1 MSKNVPSNHEPPIS
15 PADWDAIV
23 AAAFSPDAEPH
34 VFSNHYQK
42 QKQKQ
47 EEFLMP
53 KKSIRGRKTIVIAA
67 ILAAAVVAIPTSA
80 YAVNR
85 IYQASIQST
94 GSYQK
99 DVVID
104 AGDSTL
110 DTRTQSLQVGWM
122 PDGMTLDKSSGKYH
136 DDQNRGVTMLF
147 WKMQDGD
154 FLQTVNRGIVHSETK
169 TINGNQVFF
178 LQRDS
183 ANLPD
188 GQMDYRNIVWVAFSN
203 TPYAAQFYATDDL
216 TKEELT
222 QIAEHLSLSPAEQE
236 TASTVL
242 CNRRPHERRVDT
254 DCRTSFSE
262 PSRTGNG
269 KPLAA
274 GRISHRI
281 LRRCPCNG
289 LRCQQAF
296 VCQHR

>member
-1 MSKNVPSNHEPPIS
+1 
-15 PADWDAIV
+15 
-23 AAAFSPDAEPH
+23 
-34 VFSNHYQK
+34 
-42 QKQKQ
+42 
-47 EEFLMP
+47 MP
-53 KKSIRGRKTIVIAA
+53 KKSIHAKKTIVLAA

-154 FLQTVNRGIVHSETK
+154 LLQTVNRGIVHSETE

-178 LQRDS
+178 LQRAA

-216 TKEELT
+216 TKEE
-222 QIAEHLSLSPAEQE
+222 
-236 TASTVL
+236 
-242 CNRRPHERRVDT
+242 C
-254 DCRTSFSE
+254 
-262 PSRTGNG
+262 
-269 KPLAA
+269 
-274 GRISHRI
+274 
-281 LRRCPCNG
+281 LRWYYDLIG
-289 LRCQQAF
+289 
-296 VCQHR
+296 

>member
-1 MSKNVPSNHEPPIS
+1 
-15 PADWDAIV
+15 
-23 AAAFSPDAEPH
+23 
-34 VFSNHYQK
+34 
-42 QKQKQ
+42 
-47 EEFLMP
+47 MP

-154 FLQTVNRGIVHSETK
+154 FLQTVNRGIVHSETE

-178 LQRDS
+178 LQRAA

-236 TASTVL
+236 TASL
-242 CNRRPHERRVDT
+242 WQPEESLIESSC
-254 DCRTSFSE
+254 S
-262 PSRTGNG
+262 
-269 KPLAA
+269 
-274 GRISHRI
+274 
-281 LRRCPCNG
+281 G
-289 LRCQQAF
+289 LRCQSAF
-296 VCQHR
+296 VCQYRRHLNHRGNGFSETGCSFHTKYLCWHFHRLHRAGLRLQPLSECRWHDCRQYPYMVSFRRWSQHAG

>member
-1 MSKNVPSNHEPPIS
+1 M
-15 PADWDAIV
+15 
-23 AAAFSPDAEPH
+23 
-34 VFSNHYQK
+34 
-42 QKQKQ
+42 
-47 EEFLMP
+47 
-53 KKSIRGRKTIVIAA
+53 
-67 ILAAAVVAIPTSA
+67 
-80 YAVNR
+80 
-85 IYQASIQST
+85 
-94 GSYQK
+94 
-99 DVVID
+99 ID

-122 PDGMTLDKSSGKYH
+122 PDGMTLDKNSGKYH

-154 FLQTVNRGIVHSETK
+154 FLQTVNRGIVHSETE

-178 LQRDS
+178 LQRAA

-236 TASTVL
+236 TASL
-242 CNRRPHERRVDT
+242 WQPEE
-254 DCRTSFSE
+254 SLIESSE
-262 PSRTGNG
+262 M
-269 KPLAA
+269 
-274 GRISHRI
+274 
-281 LRRCPCNG
+281 PCNG

-296 VCQHR
+296 VCQHRRHLTTEETVSLKLDALSTQNTFAGISTDSIGRDCDYSRYQNADGTIADNTRTWYSYGDGVNTLDEAIKTETIPQTILTFQLTYTNNGTEAVETCVCPQLFRMQADGTFPAYTAEAEGEYSVTAAT

>member
-1 MSKNVPSNHEPPIS
+1 
-15 PADWDAIV
+15 
-23 AAAFSPDAEPH
+23 
-34 VFSNHYQK
+34 
-42 QKQKQ
+42 
-47 EEFLMP
+47 MP

-122 PDGMTLDKSSGKYH
+122 PYGMTLDKSSGKYH

-222 QIAEHLSLSPAEQE
+222 QIAEHLPK
-236 TASTVL
+236 
-242 CNRRPHERRVDT
+242 
-254 DCRTSFSE
+254 

-269 KPLAA
+269 KPLAT

-289 LRCQQAF
+289 LRC
-296 VCQHR
+296 